1 MLYQRGKTYSQDL
14 RERVFATSDD
24 GERVGEVAE
33 LLRVSVAYV
42 SKALMR
48 RRTTGETTVRA
59 QRGHKVPKLA
69 QFYAAIRAYVA
80 ERGDTTIAELRTWL
94 LATHQVAAS
103 VGLIW
108 HTLKLLGLSLK
119 TYGPPRLQGRFHRAC
134 WSASTYPVTGLDPW
148 PRWNARASGLI
159 KFTVSGT
166 TFLTRLPKRR
176 LDRYAICFSPPQT
189 SCASPARGL
198 DAISSSAHCMT
209 LVFKGATVTQH
220 CPDDPC

>member
-1 MLYQRGKTYSQDL
+1 MLYQRGKAYSQDL

-24 GERVGEVAE
+24 GERVGEIAE

-42 SKALMR
+42 SKALTR

-59 QRGHKVPKLA
+59 QHGHKLPKLA
-69 QFYAAIRAYVA
+69 PFYAAIRTYVA

-119 TYGPPRLQGRFHRAC
+119 SSDVPRPFDAQLDQGGRWFAQSHGINSSMRFC
-134 WSASTYPVTGLDPW
+134 GQP
-148 PRWNARASGLI
+148 
-159 KFTVSGT
+159 FT
-166 TFLTRLPKRR
+166 RR
-176 LDRYAICFSPPQT
+176 VMRS
-189 SCASPARGL
+189 
-198 DAISSSAHCMT
+198 
-209 LVFKGATVTQH
+209 VK
-220 CPDDPC
+220 